1 MPANVESMFYT
12 REAPWHGL
20 GTRVEEA
27 PDSITALQLAGLS
40 WSVLSRRIYTA
51 EGIMIPDYCA
61 NVRDTDDKVLGVV
74 SSRYKIVQNEE
85 AFNFTDDLIG
95 EGVSYETAGSLQGG
109 KKVWILARLP
119 DRYFINGEKVDPY
132 VVFMNT
138 HDGSG
143 SIKVS
148 VTPVRV
154 VCQNTL
160 NLALSTAMRSW
171 SAVHKGNIQ
180 NKLEEARETLAL
192 ANGYMQSLKTNL
204 EYLNQKSLVVREA
217 EKIIK
222 ELIYTDESMPDS
234 KRKNALKQ
242 QEDLLYRYHEAPDLK
257 DLDHNA
263 YRLIN
268 AVSDHATHSK
278 PLRKTKN
285 YQENL
290 FSKVVDGHD
299 LVDQAFKMILEVV

>member
-1 MPANVESMFYT
+1 MPANIESMFYV

-27 PDSITALQLAGLS
+27 PNSITALQLAVLN
-40 WSVLSRRIYTA
+40 WSVLSRKIYTA
-51 EGIMIPDYCA
+51 EGILIPDYCA
-61 NVRDTDDKVLGVV
+61 NVRDIDDKVLGVV
-74 SSRYKIVQNEE
+74 GRRYKIVQNEE
-85 AFNFTDDLIG
+85 AFNFTDGLIG
-95 EGVSYETAGSLQGG
+95 DGVTYETAGSLQGG

-278 PLRKTKN
+278 PLRKTKK

-299 LVDQAFKMILEVV
+299 LVDKAYKMILEVV